1 VWNTFHSIEGELED
15 DTKTL
20 VVSVKPGW
28 KAGTKIT
35 FPSEGD
41 EGPKGLPA
49 DLVFVVKEKPHP
61 ALTREGNH
69 LVVAKK
75 VCVFG
80 LVPDFTWG
88 EMRARSFWGYYEGSS
103 NHSHHVPSSFRN
115 HSLSFNLLLFTLTS
129 INSFFTTLL
138 LRHSCLFFL
147 LPSTVVV
154 SRCAHRLL
162 RGCANP

>member
-1 VWNTFHSIEGELED
+1 MFISSCAIHFHSIPGELED

-75 VCVFG
+75 VCLWFHAWIYLGVKC
-80 LVPDFTWG
+80 
-88 EMRARSFWGYYEGSS
+88 EHAFWGT
-103 NHSHHVPSSFRN
+103 F
-115 HSLSFNLLLFTLTS
+115 
-129 INSFFTTLL
+129 
-138 LRHSCLFFL
+138 
-147 LPSTVVV
+147 
-154 SRCAHRLL
+154 
-162 RGCANP
+162 